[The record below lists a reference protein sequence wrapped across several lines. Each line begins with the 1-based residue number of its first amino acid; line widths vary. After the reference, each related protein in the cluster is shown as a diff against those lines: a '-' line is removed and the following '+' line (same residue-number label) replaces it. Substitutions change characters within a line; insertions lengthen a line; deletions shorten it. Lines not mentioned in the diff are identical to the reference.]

1 MGAKWMCKNVNNAIE
16 ETLRDNGFIIVCNKT
31 DKIKLLNW

>member
-1 MGAKWMCKNVNNAIE
+1 MIVVYNKEWAQNECVKNVNNAIE

-31 DKIKLLNW
+31 